1 MSYAL
6 VALGGALGALCRYLT
21 VAWAGRTFGHDFPW
35 GTLFVNILGSAIMGV
50 AAVVMMERL
59 PGSWGRY
66 APFMMT
72 GVLGGF
78 TTFSAFS
85 LDVLSL
91 IERGRSATA
100 AVYAGGSVALSVLG
114 LFLGLAAARALLPHP

>member
-1 MSYAL
+1 MTYAL

-21 VAWAGRTFGHDFPW
+21 VAWAGRTFGPDFPW
-35 GTLFVNILGSAIMGV
+35 GTFIVNVLGSFVMGV

-66 APFMMT
+66 APFVMT
-72 GVLGGF
+72 GLLGGF

-85 LDVLSL
+85 LDVLTL
-91 IERGRSATA
+91 IERGRA
-100 AVYAGGSVALSVLG
+100 AVAAAYAAGSVAISVFG
-114 LFLGLAAARALLPHP
+114 LFIGLMAARALLAQP

>member
-6 VALGGALGALCRYLT
+6 VAFGGALGALCRFLT
-21 VAWAGRTFGHDFPW
+21 VAWAGRAFGPGFPW
-35 GTLFVNILGSAIMGV
+35 GTMIVNVLGSAIMGV
-50 AAVVMMERL
+50 AAVVMMERM

-66 APFMMT
+66 APFVMT
-72 GVLGGF
+72 GLLGGF

-91 IERGRSATA
+91 IERGRTGA
-100 AVYAGGSVALSVLG
+100 AAAYAGGSVALSVLG
-114 LFLGLAAARALLPHP
+114 LFLGLAAARALLPQP